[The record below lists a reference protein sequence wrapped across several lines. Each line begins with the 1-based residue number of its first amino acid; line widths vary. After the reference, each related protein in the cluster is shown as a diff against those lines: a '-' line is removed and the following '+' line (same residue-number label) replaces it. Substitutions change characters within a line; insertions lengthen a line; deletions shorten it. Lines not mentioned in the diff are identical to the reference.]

1 MVKVGIVQGPN
12 LNMLGVREPQLY
24 GQQSLEELHRDLIAY
39 GERLN
44 LDVVCYQS
52 NHEGELVEF
61 IQQARGKFAYLL
73 INAAAYTHTSIA
85 IRDALLAS
93 EVPAI
98 EIHLSNIYA
107 REDFR
112 HKSMLS
118 DIVQGQIC
126 GLGTLGYKLALEAVA
141 ELLKAELLKLKGKNE

>member
-118 DIVQGQIC
+118 LSLIHI
-126 GLGTLGYKLALEAVA
+126 
-141 ELLKAELLKLKGKNE
+141 